1 MKVSSCSSEQSL
13 VLIRTFID
21 CPSSIVCSTQLNWPR
36 LKNYVRDNNVNFRL
50 SEVRDLAQ
58 KWMSALDTT
67 TVTGYLNHVCNI
79 KETFKKSDNFTEIIE
94 EELMDEDDDEEVD
107 SVVKEMAD

>member
-1 MKVSSCSSEQSL
+1 
-13 VLIRTFID
+13 
-21 CPSSIVCSTQLNWPR
+21 
-36 LKNYVRDNNVNFRL
+36 
-50 SEVRDLAQ
+50 
-58 KWMSALDTT
+58 MSALDTT

-107 SVVKEMAD
+107 SEGEEMADSRPALSFDFHILLLLYFSPRFMNRRLFS